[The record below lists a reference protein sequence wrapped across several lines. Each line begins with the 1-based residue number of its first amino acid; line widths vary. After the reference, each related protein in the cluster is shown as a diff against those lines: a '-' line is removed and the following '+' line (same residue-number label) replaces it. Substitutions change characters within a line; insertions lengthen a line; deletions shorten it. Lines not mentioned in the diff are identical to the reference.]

1 MERDNRLVG
10 VFLRETLPCS
20 WLAYAT
26 SRLRDIEQPHL
37 SPQHYELSGK
47 QEVLNRT
54 RVLVSKQCTKATSQQ
69 AWGKSLRRLNHT
81 TRAQPNFNDGKA
93 INPTHLQ
100 RERGREGENF
110 DKLQTAS

>member
-1 MERDNRLVG
+1 MEQTYWG
-10 VFLRETLPCS
+10 FLRETLPCG

-26 SRLRDIEQPHL
+26 SRLRDKEQPHL
-37 SPQHYELSGK
+37 SLQHYELSGK
-47 QEVLNRT
+47 QEVLDRT
-54 RVLVSKQCTKATSQQ
+54 RVLASEQCTKATSQQ

-81 TRAQPNFNDGKA
+81 RQERPNFNDGKA
-93 INPTHLQ
+93 IYPTDLQ